1 MGHASGL
8 RVNVDVAALRAVA
21 DHFDSVAQ
29 SVARVAGARLRFG
42 GAMAGRA
49 HAADGETLRRTLDL
63 LSVDLTGWAR
73 AADEIGTGLRCG
85 ADRYV
90 EAERAAAER
99 VG

>member
-29 SVARVAGARLRFG
+29 SVARVAGAQLRFG

-49 HAADGETLRRTLDL
+49 HAADGEALRRTLDL
-63 LSVDLTGWAR
+63 LSVAGSSIYKRVIPLVIGVVVIGAVIAWAIAR
-73 AADEIGTGLRCG
+73 R
-85 ADRYV
+85 
-90 EAERAAAER
+90 
-99 VG
+99 

>member
-1 MGHASGL
+1 ML
-8 RVNVDVAALRAVA
+8 RRCVPSPTS
-21 DHFDSVAQ
+21 FDSVAQ